1 MAPTPGKFYIFD
13 ARGTGE
19 PYDINSPVTPMLGH
33 IIKQVQATHPD
44 VVVEHVQFTASL
56 SVLAGSRDPL
66 APSGDNAANQ
76 IVRWLRERIAQLG
89 PDDRYI
95 VLGYS
100 LGATGTTRWLVLS
113 GYTDLRCLMVGH
125 IASPS
130 RRAGTTYG
138 VENGIDVN
146 PFPAATNLRSGI
158 YSTQGTLTSPN
169 HIGSPVPLVEIANP
183 NDVMTSCPK
192 NSPLHAF
199 AGPVMAFSFSDPDG
213 FLEELIEGDG
223 IEDVVASL
231 TRWDNWLDPGWRSWP
246 GDLQA
251 YMTHSHTTDYGL
263 KLWRDSSGKAV
274 SGIDL
279 LARQINWRI
288 SREKARA

>member
-44 VVVEHVQFTASL
+44 VVVEHVQFTAAL
-56 SVLAGSRDPL
+56 GVLAGSRDPL

-89 PDDRYI
+89 P
-95 VLGYS
+95 
-100 LGATGTTRWLVLS
+100 
-113 GYTDLRCLMVGH
+113 
-125 IASPS
+125 
-130 RRAGTTYG
+130 
-138 VENGIDVN
+138 
-146 PFPAATNLRSGI
+146 
-158 YSTQGTLTSPN
+158 
-169 HIGSPVPLVEIANP
+169 
-183 NDVMTSCPK
+183 
-192 NSPLHAF
+192 
-199 AGPVMAFSFSDPDG
+199 VMAFSFSDPDG
-213 FLEELIEGDG
+213 FLEELIEGGG

-288 SREKARA
+288 SREKAAA